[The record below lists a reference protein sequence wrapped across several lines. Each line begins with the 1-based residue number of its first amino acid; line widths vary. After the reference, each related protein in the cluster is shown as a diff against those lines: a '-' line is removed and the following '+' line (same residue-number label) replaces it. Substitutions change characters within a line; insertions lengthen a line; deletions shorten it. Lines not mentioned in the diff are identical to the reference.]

1 VCVLGGGSSA
11 NVVVMVVVWAGRQV
25 EQEGGKGDLQVGV
38 SASKSCGVFKGGGRK
53 QGWGW
58 GVGGEGY

>member
-1 VCVLGGGSSA
+1 
-11 NVVVMVVVWAGRQV
+11 VVMVVVWAGRQV